1 MEWRDEGII
10 IGVKKFGERSVI
22 LEIMTRAHGRHLGV
36 VRAGRSKTMQ
46 PILQTGN
53 GVEAVWWARLE
64 EHLGT
69 YSIEGSRLRAGALM
83 ASRQALSGMMH
94 IACLLRLLPERD
106 PHPALY
112 ETLGLV
118 ADHLEDRQIAPP
130 LMVRFELA
138 MLSELGFGIDLS
150 VCAATGETED
160 LTYVSPKS
168 GRAVSRRA
176 GEPYKAR
183 LLILPA
189 FLKGDSLVAELPFED
204 IDAGFALTGHF
215 LQRDVFGPRGLA
227 MADARRAFIAAAKGG
242 A

>member
-22 LEIMTRAHGRHLGV
+22 LEVMTRSHGRHLGV
-36 VRAGRSKTMQ
+36 VRSGRSKSMQ

-69 YSIEGSRLRAGALM
+69 YSIEGSKLRAGLLM
-83 ASRQALSGMMH
+83 MSRQGLNGMLH
-94 IACLLRLLPERD
+94 LACLLRLLPERD
-106 PHPALY
+106 PHPELY

-118 ADHLEDRQIAPP
+118 ADHLDDRQIAAP

-138 MLSELGFGIDLS
+138 MLRELGFGIDLS
-150 VCAATGETED
+150 ACAATGATED
-160 LTYVSPKS
+160 LIYVSPKS
-168 GRAVSRRA
+168 GRAVSRGA

-183 LLILPA
+183 LLSLPA
-189 FLKGDSLVAELPFED
+189 FLKGTPLDASPPVAD
-204 IDAGFALTGHF
+204 IDAGFALTGYF

-227 MADARRAFIAAAKGG
+227 MADARRAFIAAAMGQ